1 MIIPR
6 FFDPALES
14 AIDPRIVAGILL
26 RQRFFE
32 IQHGLKVNFV

>member
-32 IQHGLKVNFV
+32 KLHSR